1 MASQSQT
8 TPKWLDLLSHPAVSQ
23 TMGKLVRVRAPKPV
37 LQAAIRGFCKLYG
50 ADPSEAERPLEDFA
64 TFQEFFT
71 RRLKPGM
78 RQIEGAGNLL
88 PSPADGI
95 LSITGSLANDTLI
108 QAKGI
113 DYTLDALMGGK
124 EDADPYRG
132 GSYAI
137 VYLAPKNY
145 HRVHSP
151 WDGEIERWRHIAG
164 PLYPVNPTGIA
175 KVPGL
180 FARNERIIGHCQ
192 TEFGPA
198 ALIMVGAT
206 CVGHMRVCFTDL
218 CTNEGRPTS
227 ELTTLESPMHQ
238 SRGDE
243 FGVFEMGSTVVLVF
257 ANPDVQP
264 ALTVPSPVLQ
274 GQGILRISAPTS
286 HPGSSSGRSRHGG

>member
-1 MASQSQT
+1 MASKSQA
-8 TPKWLDLLSHPAVSQ
+8 TPKWLDLLSNPRVSQ
-23 TMGKLVRVRAPKPV
+23 AMGRLVRVRAPQPV

-64 TFQEFFT
+64 TFQDFFT

-78 RQIEGAGNLL
+78 RPVESAGNLL
-88 PSPADGI
+88 PSPADGV
-95 LSITGSLANDTLI
+95 LSMTGSLAHDTLI

-113 DYTLDALMGGK
+113 DYSLDALMGGK

-132 GSYAI
+132 GSYAV

-151 WDGEIERWRHIAG
+151 WQGEIVRWRHIAG
-164 PLYPVNPTGIA
+164 PLYPVNATGIA
-175 KVPGL
+175 RVPGL

-192 TEFGPA
+192 TEIGPA

-218 CTNEGRPTS
+218 CTNEGKPTS
-227 ELTTLESPMHQ
+227 ELTALTPPVPQ

-257 ANPDVQP
+257 ADPSIGP
-264 ALTVPSPVLQ
+264 ALPVPTPVLQ
-274 GQGILRISAPTS
+274 GQGILRVKLP
-286 HPGSSSGRSRHGG
+286 HESRHGG